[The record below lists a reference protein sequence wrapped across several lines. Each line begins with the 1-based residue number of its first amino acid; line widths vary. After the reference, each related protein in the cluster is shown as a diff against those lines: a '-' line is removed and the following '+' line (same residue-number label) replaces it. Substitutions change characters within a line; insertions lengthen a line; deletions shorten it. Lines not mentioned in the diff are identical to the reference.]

1 MSEIL
6 HHGKSSR
13 EFIPLYMGTDYF
25 YFWHEPCKEKA
36 NMGHCKIYAVLIDN
50 SCRIIFNLQCDDCK
64 KTDAIKVAPFMGS
77 IFNPYHIFHL
87 SPNLKDRIGKHSWDD
102 D

>member
-1 MSEIL
+1 MNLAKKRQTWAIVKFMPYLSITAAGL
-6 HHGKSSR
+6 SS
-13 EFIPLYMGTDYF
+13 
-25 YFWHEPCKEKA
+25 
-36 NMGHCKIYAVLIDN
+36 IYNVM
-50 SCRIIFNLQCDDCK
+50 
-64 KTDAIKVAPFMGS
+64 TVKVAPFMGS